1 MALAFADLRTE
12 FFARGFDYLN
22 DGAGGLVRAKRFI
35 NDAMHAID
43 DLEPWP
49 YLTASTTNAA
59 PFAIA
64 DLDRIEAVIDVAN
77 LKPLVRASRGEI
89 ANTYAALTTPGPPA
103 LYYVTDVG
111 TINVYPTAASTSLT
125 VTYWKFGP
133 DLVADADAPLMPDRF
148 RYAIVEYAVATALRD
163 DESQDALV
171 AQQAGDVIVDRMRSW
186 AGLLNPL
193 VNYIT
198 PVGDDC

>member
-1 MALAFADLRTE
+1 MALNFQALQTE
-12 FFARGFDYLN
+12 FFARGFEYLD

-35 NDAMHAID
+35 NDAIHAID

-49 YLTASTTNAA
+49 YLTASTTGTA
-59 PFAIA
+59 PFAIT
-64 DLDRIEAVIDVAN
+64 DLDRIESVTDVAN
-77 LKPLVRASRGEI
+77 LRPLSRASRGEL
-89 ANTYAALTTPGPPA
+89 ATTYASLTTPGPPDS
-103 LYYVTDVG
+103 YYVTDVG
-111 TINVYPTAASTSLT
+111 TVNVYPTAASTTLT

-133 DLVADADAPLMPDRF
+133 DLVADADTPLMPDRF

-171 AQQAGDVIVDRMRSW
+171 AQQAGDVIVDRMRTW